1 MQKLKRRNLVIVL
14 IVLIIAMIGSFIISV
29 SVNSVY
35 AAPAVYSDAE
45 NESKYTFTE
54 VIDEE
59 GNSSYKIAIR
69 SALRTSLKVAII
81 PETYNNAPVTEIANN
96 GFYMC
101 TKLEKVYIPKS
112 VIKIGKN
119 AFYKCKALDI
129 VLMPHN
135 INSIG
140 EKAFS
145 DCSSLD
151 RLFIP
156 NSVNNVGASAFNN
169 VEAKLYIQKSREQ
182 VSSEWESTWSNSCYG
197 EIVYD
202 SEIEDTIKFTEV
214 KQNEEVI
221 GVSVNEQ
228 ILTGQDVVIY
238 NSIKLDNG
246 LYLPVLNIGAGAFAY
261 NELNSLTFRDRREID
276 KDAPEYNHSINIL
289 SNAFE
294 GSEIEEINF
303 EVGITFIH
311 PNEKSYNAIFDE
323 DIISDGNN
331 NSQRI
336 FRMSIVRSVT
346 LPQNL
351 RQIPKEMFADCFLLE
366 EIKIFGQGYDG
377 NNVLPAV
384 AKIGDGAFSSC
395 TMLSNLFIPET
406 VTELGNDVFYDWG
419 YTLDQTIHIAQY
431 EDEIA
436 GIWGENWNQGI
447 QNNCTVQYKPL
458 SEVTLHYMDDEN
470 RVELLKLKVDRPMPE
485 LEIPEYV
492 GHIFKGIYTE
502 KDGNGIQF
510 YTSNMEGVRDWDDST
525 ENLYVNWNEVTCTL
539 TLDDG
544 TNKRQVDAI
553 YGATVPAV
561 AKPTLE
567 GHEFKGYYLLD
578 ENGERKYYYDEN
590 MNGKK
595 WDRTENATLKPDWKT
610 IDYAITY
617 VNITEE
623 EKAQLPQS
631 YTVYDG
637 EVIIPQ
643 LQRKGYTFSWDID
656 RIPEHYLQDITIT
669 ANWSIIQYDITYR
682 VYIEGVEVKDIQNP
696 NPEKFTVEDEIWLIK
711 LEMVGHDFKWDI
723 DYIPKGTD
731 HDVYIYGTFT
741 PSEYD
746 IRYEVDL
753 KGLTN
758 PNQNKYRYGELV
770 EFVPLEKTGYT
781 FEWIPNKI
789 EIGNAE
795 DKIITGVWTP
805 IQYRIYYNTYY
816 DMTHNNPDYYTIE
829 DVENKDLVLSAPVH
843 VAYDCWWDNNIIP
856 KGSTGNITVNASY
869 QEKSLD
875 RCYNAV
881 TGNYEIWTKSQF
893 FQLKDVPGY
902 GSSCTYVLMSD
913 ITNMVGFEQI
923 ARFDGTL
930 DGNGHEVWVRV
941 EYSESNI
948 EPNLVGVIGRNYGLI
963 KNLTINA
970 KVSVFYEGTA
980 SISAGAF
987 CAVNHGTGVI
997 QNCKLTSRFNSPN
1010 FLFYVNNDNSY
1021 AGSYAGTNYGKVIG
1035 CRNGLGFRGT
1045 SNMGGIVGLNFGTI
1059 SDCENSEMIDICYE
1073 DMNFC
1078 VGGIAAIQSSG
1089 TIYYCTYK
1097 GTIRLLSY
1105 DSEKYS
1111 DISKDHTIQMCAGII
1126 VGYKLDGGLVGNGY
1140 SSKDGTNVV
1149 SSFELTVVKYG
1160 IFNAYKHDQGLYYK
1174 NAICGRED

>member
-1 MQKLKRRNLVIVL
+1 
-14 IVLIIAMIGSFIISV
+14 MIGSFIISV

-431 EDEIA
+431 KDEIA

-805 IQYRIYYNTYY
+805 IKYEITYIVWSG
-816 DMTHNNPDYYTIE
+816 TSHSNPKNYTIN
-829 DVENKDLVLSAPVH
+829 DVKNKSLQLYAPV
-843 VAYDCWWDNNIIP
+843 YSGYICTWDKTEIPQGSTEPITITAIYTEKTLSQCINSKGEYEIYTLNQLKQIAKEPNGGLGRSYYLMRNIIWE
-856 KGSTGNITVNASY
+856 GDGM
-869 QEKSLD
+869 
-875 RCYNAV
+875 
-881 TGNYEIWTKSQF
+881 
-893 FQLKDVPGY
+893 
-902 GSSCTYVLMSD
+902 LMSEFRGRLYGQGYS
-913 ITNMVGFEQI
+913 ITGLKLTASQSNVNVGFVGINYGIIERI
-923 ARFDGTL
+923 TFGADVMIGY
-930 DGNGHEVWVRV
+930 D
-941 EYSESNI
+941 SNV
-948 EPNLVGVIGRNYGLI
+948 NVGVVCGINESGAVI
-963 KNLTINA
+963 KHCDILA
-970 KVSVFYEGTA
+970 GDDQAFVFYAKGDSYGGA
-980 SISAGAF
+980 IAGINNGEIDF
-987 CAVNHGTGVI
+987 CIN
-997 QNCKLTSRFNSPN
+997 NLEMYTS
-1010 FLFYVNNDNSY
+1010 
-1021 AGSYAGTNYGKVIG
+1021 
-1035 CRNGLGFRGT
+1035 
-1045 SNMGGIVGLNFGTI
+1045 SNLGGIAGY
-1059 SDCENSEMIDICYE
+1059 NSTNIIQSTNHANINIHYMDYNC
-1073 DMNFC
+1073 C
-1078 VGGIAAIQSSG
+1078 VGGIAGKTKGSIIACYIDGYLIFNEYASYKYDKIEEDRDLQMCVGIVAGYCLGGGQLDCRYSG
-1089 TIYYCTYK
+1089 TNGNVK
-1097 GTIRLLSY
+1097 
-1105 DSEKYS
+1105 S
-1111 DISKDHTIQMCAGII
+1111 D
-1126 VGYKLDGGLVGNGY
+1126 YN
-1140 SSKDGTNVV
+1140 
-1149 SSFELTVVKYG
+1149 FTVVKWG
-1160 IFNAYKHDQGLYYK
+1160 IFNSKKNDQGLYFR
-1174 NAICGRED
+1174 NDICGRED

>member
-1 MQKLKRRNLVIVL
+1 
-14 IVLIIAMIGSFIISV
+14 MIGSFIISV

-59 GNSSYKIAIR
+59 GNSSYKIALR
-69 SALRTSLKVAII
+69 TALRASIQVVVV
-81 PETYNNAPVTEIANN
+81 PDNYNGKTVTEIASN
-96 GFYMC
+96 GFMSC
-101 TKLEKVYIPKS
+101 TKLKKVVLPKS
-112 VIKIGKN
+112 VKKIGKN
-119 AFYKCKALDI
+119 AFINCKVLEKIALPGVEYIED
-129 VLMPHN
+129 N
-135 INSIG
+135 
-140 EKAFS
+140 AFS
-145 DCSSLD
+145 MCSSLNNV
-151 RLFIP
+151 FIP
-156 NSVNNVGASAFNN
+156 KTVNYVGTTAFRNNSNR
-169 VEAKLYIQKSREQ
+169 LYVQKSAAE
-182 VSSEWESTWSNSCYG
+182 VENEWSSAWANYHTG
-197 EIVYD
+197 DVFYD
-202 SEIEDTIKFTEV
+202 SKVEDTVEYREILNGDTVVGVEITE
-214 KQNEEVI
+214 NTYLA
-221 GVSVNEQ
+221 SND
-228 ILTGQDVVIY
+228 DVVLY
-238 NSIKLDNG
+238 NAVKRDGDSG
-246 LYLPVLNIGAGAFAY
+246 YLPILNVCTGAFSLSS
-261 NELNSLTFRDRREID
+261 LNSLTFRDIAQVDSEATGFEH
-276 KDAPEYNHSINIL
+276 KINIL

-294 GSEIEEINF
+294 AAFINEINF
-303 EVGITFIH
+303 EVGIAFVH
-311 PNEKSYNAIFDE
+311 PNEVVNESGFDGE
-323 DIISDGNN
+323 SCTSDGNN
-331 NSQRI
+331 NSQYI
-336 FRMSIVRSVT
+336 FKDSTVVSVI
-346 LPQNL
+346 LPENL
-351 RQIPKEMFADCFLLE
+351 QSIPKGMFYSCTALE
-366 EIKIFGQGYDG
+366 EIKIFGQEYDG
-377 NNVLPAV
+377 NNVLPSV
-384 AKIGDGAFSSC
+384 DKIGDGAFSSC
-395 TMLSNLFIPET
+395 ASLSNIYIPET

-669 ANWSIIQYDITYR
+669 ANWGIIQYDITYR

-696 NPEKFTVEDEIWLIK
+696 NPEKFTVKDEIWLAD
-711 LEMVGHDFKWDI
+711 LELTGHKFSWDK
-723 DYIPKGTD
+723 YHIPEGTD
-731 HDVYIYGTFT
+731 HDVTVYGTFEAR
-741 PSEYD
+741 EYD

-758 PNQNKYRYGELV
+758 PNQNKYKYGELV

-795 DKIITGVWTP
+795 DKTITGVWTP

-816 DMTHNNPDYYTIE
+816 NMTHNNPDYYTIE

-843 VAYDCWWDNNIIP
+843 VAYECWWDNNIIP

-902 GSSCTYVLMSD
+902 GSSCTYVLMAD

-941 EYSESNI
+941 EYSESNK

-987 CAVNHGTGVI
+987 CAVNHSTGVI

-1160 IFNAYKHDQGLYYK
+1160 IFNAYKHDQGLYFK

>member
-1 MQKLKRRNLVIVL
+1 
-14 IVLIIAMIGSFIISV
+14 MIGSFIISV

-59 GNSSYKIAIR
+59 GNSSYKIALR
-69 SALRTSLKVAII
+69 TALRASIQVVVV
-81 PETYNNAPVTEIANN
+81 PDNYNGKTVTEIASN
-96 GFYMC
+96 GFMSC
-101 TKLEKVYIPKS
+101 AKLKKVVLPKS
-112 VIKIGKN
+112 VKKIGKN
-119 AFYKCKALDI
+119 AFINCKVLEKIALPGVEYIED
-129 VLMPHN
+129 N
-135 INSIG
+135 
-140 EKAFS
+140 AFS
-145 DCSSLD
+145 MCSSLNNV
-151 RLFIP
+151 FIP
-156 NSVNNVGASAFNN
+156 KTVNYVGTTAFRNNSNR
-169 VEAKLYIQKSREQ
+169 LYVQKSAAE
-182 VSSEWESTWSNSCYG
+182 VENEWSSAWANYHTG
-197 EIVYD
+197 DVFYD
-202 SEIEDTIKFTEV
+202 SKVEDTVEYREILNGDTVVGVEITE
-214 KQNEEVI
+214 NTYLA
-221 GVSVNEQ
+221 SND
-228 ILTGQDVVIY
+228 DVVLY
-238 NSIKLDNG
+238 NAVKRDGDSG
-246 LYLPVLNIGAGAFAY
+246 YLPILNVCTGAFSLSS
-261 NELNSLTFRDRREID
+261 LNSLTFRDIAQVDSEATGFEH
-276 KDAPEYNHSINIL
+276 KINIL

-294 GSEIEEINF
+294 AAFINEINF
-303 EVGITFIH
+303 EVGIAFVH
-311 PNEKSYNAIFDE
+311 PNEVVNESGFDGE
-323 DIISDGNN
+323 SCASDGNN
-331 NSQRI
+331 NSQYI
-336 FRMSIVRSVT
+336 FKDSTVVSVI
-346 LPQNL
+346 LPENL
-351 RQIPKEMFADCFLLE
+351 QSIPKGMFYSCTALE
-366 EIKIFGQGYDG
+366 EIKIFGQEYDG
-377 NNVLPAV
+377 NNVLPSV
-384 AKIGDGAFSSC
+384 DKIGDGAFSSC
-395 TMLSNLFIPET
+395 ASLSNIYIPDT
-406 VTELGNDVFYDWG
+406 VTALGNDVFYDWG
-419 YTLDQTIHIAQY
+419 LEATQSIYIAQY

-539 TLDDG
+539 ILDDG

-567 GHEFKGYYLLD
+567 GYEFKGYYLLD

-789 EIGNAE
+789 EIGNTE

-805 IQYRIYYNTYY
+805 IKYEITYIVWSG
-816 DMTHNNPDYYTIE
+816 TSHSNPKYYTIN
-829 DVENKDLVLSAPVH
+829 DVKNKSLQLYAPV
-843 VAYDCWWDNNIIP
+843 YSGYICTWDKTEIPQGSTEPITITAIYTEKTLSQCINSKGEYEIYTLNQLKQIAKEPNGGLGRSYYLMRNIIWE
-856 KGSTGNITVNASY
+856 GDGM
-869 QEKSLD
+869 
-875 RCYNAV
+875 
-881 TGNYEIWTKSQF
+881 
-893 FQLKDVPGY
+893 
-902 GSSCTYVLMSD
+902 LMSEFRGRLYGQGYS
-913 ITNMVGFEQI
+913 ITGLKLTASQSNVNVGFVGINYGIIERI
-923 ARFDGTL
+923 TFGADVMIGY
-930 DGNGHEVWVRV
+930 D
-941 EYSESNI
+941 SNV
-948 EPNLVGVIGRNYGLI
+948 NVGVVCGINESGAVI
-963 KNLTINA
+963 KHCDILA
-970 KVSVFYEGTA
+970 GDDQAFVFYAKGDSYGGA
-980 SISAGAF
+980 IAGINNGEIDF
-987 CAVNHGTGVI
+987 CIN
-997 QNCKLTSRFNSPN
+997 NLEMYTS
-1010 FLFYVNNDNSY
+1010 
-1021 AGSYAGTNYGKVIG
+1021 
-1035 CRNGLGFRGT
+1035 
-1045 SNMGGIVGLNFGTI
+1045 SNLGGIAGY
-1059 SDCENSEMIDICYE
+1059 NSTNIIQSTNHANINIHYMDYNC
-1073 DMNFC
+1073 C
-1078 VGGIAAIQSSG
+1078 VGGIAGKTKGSIIACYIDGYLIFNEYAS
-1089 TIYYCTYK
+1089 YK
-1097 GTIRLLSY
+1097 Y
-1105 DSEKYS
+1105 DKIEG
-1111 DISKDHTIQMCAGII
+1111 DRDLQMCVGIVAGYCL
-1126 VGYKLDGGLVGNGY
+1126 GGGQLDCRY
-1140 SSKDGTNVV
+1140 TGTNGNVK
-1149 SSFELTVVKYG
+1149 SDYNFTVVKWG
-1160 IFNAYKHDQGLYYK
+1160 IFNSKKNDQGLYFR
-1174 NAICGRED
+1174 NDICGRED